1 MQTLGVTYKPKPKQ
15 AKAAPAT
22 QCIAQAQESEPF
34 CDAPP
39 DISSASS
46 TGDGGGAGVP
56 GPTQQKCG
64 RYDAHGPE
72 TSPAE
77 SLSAPAMKTTR
88 KKPRHSLTLTTPR
101 SPTASTSTAT
111 AVAGPPLV
119 SEASGSNA
127 AVHTGLTMLAPTAGL
142 PSHLGYPNVKPQD
155 TDTHLQ
161 LPPQPRTVPAQL
173 RAVTGTARPAA
184 ADTSVV
190 APQSTSQDVRI
201 AAGNTSSGHS
211 SGTRGA
217 YRFESTATYESFWTS
232 FYSSNS
238 PRGRP

>member
-1 MQTLGVTYKPKPKQ
+1 MQTLGITYKPKPKQ

-22 QCIAQAQESEPF
+22 QCVAQAQASQPF

-46 TGDGGGAGVP
+46 MGDAGVP
-56 GPTQQKCG
+56 GPTRQKRGC
-64 RYDAHGPE
+64 YDAHGPE
-72 TSPAE
+72 TLLAE
-77 SLSAPAMKTTR
+77 SLSAPAMKTMR
-88 KKPRHSLTLTTPR
+88 KKPRHSLTLTTPHL
-101 SPTASTSTAT
+101 PTVSTSTAT

-119 SEASGSNA
+119 LEASGSNA
-127 AVHTGLTMLAPTAGL
+127 AVHTRLMMLAPTAGL

-155 TDTHLQ
+155 ADTHLQ

-190 APQSTSQDVRI
+190 VPQSTSQDVRI
-201 AAGNTSSGHS
+201 AAGNTLSGHS
-211 SGTRGA
+211 SGTHGA
-217 YRFESTATYESFWTS
+217 Y
-232 FYSSNS
+232 
-238 PRGRP
+238 